1 MILVNFYENQQLN
14 ILLWSKAPHGTL
26 LLRCILNKLLINK
39 LLKFC
44 LMNVWL
50 VLIVMEL
57 MEVDVLRWIL
67 DKNVQIVL

>member
-14 ILLWSKAPHGTL
+14 ILLWSKAPHSTI
-26 LLRCILNKLLINK
+26 LRCILNKLLINK
-39 LLKFC
+39 LLEFC